1 MEENSPAKVCQSG
14 HRGRPS
20 GWMCRLRA
28 AIRLAHASIP
38 CHADTRARAHIRAHT
53 SVIYRI
59 NAWRCVS
66 QQSLCSQCGV
76 VCGAKR
82 VRMRCGRERRRG
94 RLTMMDGV
102 CLRQASLPTQ
112 WSLAV
117 RVWFHKEALVTD
129 EVHRCNLHADRRG
142 NLWSTVRFVLVC
154 DFVQGSEGSGTGTRW
169 WSGVSM
175 EPLGPT

>member
-1 MEENSPAKVCQSG
+1 MDIVGS
-14 HRGRPS
+14 
-20 GWMCRLRA
+20 M
-28 AIRLAHASIP
+28 
-38 CHADTRARAHIRAHT
+38 
-53 SVIYRI
+53 
-59 NAWRCVS
+59 
-66 QQSLCSQCGV
+66 
-76 VCGAKR
+76 
-82 VRMRCGRERRRG
+82 
-94 RLTMMDGV
+94 MMDGV

-142 NLWSTVRFVLVC
+142 NLGRPSIRSGVS